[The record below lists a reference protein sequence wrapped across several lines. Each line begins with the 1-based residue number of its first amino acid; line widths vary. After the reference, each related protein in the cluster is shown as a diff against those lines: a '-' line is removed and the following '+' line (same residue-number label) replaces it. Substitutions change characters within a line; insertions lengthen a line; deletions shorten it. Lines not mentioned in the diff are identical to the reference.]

1 MIIAAVVK
9 NDEIKG
15 EHLIQASRDECQE
28 IQKVFTAYCAANK
41 RMKIAKRMLK
51 EFDDNLQV
59 W

>member
-9 NDEIKG
+9 NEDIKG
-15 EHLIQASRDECQE
+15 EHLIMASKEECQM
-28 IQKVFTAYCAANK
+28 IQKVFTSYCVANK
-41 RMKIAKRMLK
+41 RMKTAKKMLK